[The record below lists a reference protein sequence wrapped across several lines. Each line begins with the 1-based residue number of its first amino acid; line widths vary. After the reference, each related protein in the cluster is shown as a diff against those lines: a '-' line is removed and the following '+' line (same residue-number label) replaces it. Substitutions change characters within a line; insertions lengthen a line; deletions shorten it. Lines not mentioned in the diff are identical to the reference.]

1 MSTKI
6 LIDPLMLMR
15 YARGINDIELGAS
28 VRALVES
35 ALDDGRS
42 KRILDASY
50 YGTRTN
56 GFVHID
62 RDSKI
67 SASDCDWAVAIREA

>member
-6 LIDPLMLMR
+6 LIDPLLMMR
-15 YARGINDIELGAS
+15 HARTINDIELGATI
-28 VRALVES
+28 RALCES

-62 RDSKI
+62 RDSQI